1 MRNVLKIII
10 FLVLAV
16 AILWVLQVFIPFLSQ
31 DACLDRGGSWNFDTG
46 SCDLE

>member
-1 MRNVLKIII
+1 MRKVWKLFI
-10 FLVLAV
+10 FLVFAV

-31 DACLDRGGSWNFDTG
+31 DACLDRGGSWNFGTG